1 MGEREGSESWEKSVW
16 VWVWVVVVVV
26 VLLLGGGEGGSE
38 TGDMLPESRRW
49 REEVMA
55 VRWPRSE
62 DEVNDRPVGG
72 EFCGELESADSR
84 RAISLG

>member
-1 MGEREGSESWEKSVW
+1 
-16 VWVWVVVVVV
+16 
-26 VLLLGGGEGGSE
+26 
-38 TGDMLPESRRW
+38 
-49 REEVMA
+49 MA